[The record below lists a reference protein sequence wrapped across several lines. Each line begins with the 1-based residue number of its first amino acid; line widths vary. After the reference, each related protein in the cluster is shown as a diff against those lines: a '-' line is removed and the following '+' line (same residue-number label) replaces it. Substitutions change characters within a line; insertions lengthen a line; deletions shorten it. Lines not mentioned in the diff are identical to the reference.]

1 MMLLHELTRSDKIY
15 ETQKKLI
22 INSVK
27 LTQKQS
33 KSEGNLTLSNWL
45 P

>member
-1 MMLLHELTRSDKIY
+1 MLLHELTRNDKIY
-15 ETQKKLI
+15 ETHKKLI

-33 KSEGNLTLSNWL
+33 KSEGNLTLSN
-45 P
+45 